1 MQRKFPAVKRTFLPL
16 YETKNKKYSKH
27 KTADEEVSLLVSI
40 YNLTGRRRHTTGKCP
55 KDNAVPSQTCR
66 SYQKKKKK
74 KKQNCNLRSRLWPLM
89 IVRRKPT
96 LDAVYQHAT
105 SCVSRIRYIYIYCCF
120 FFFFTASNYFPSF
133 IFTTRALERLCSV
146 CKLTNQSNNAR

>member
-74 KKQNCNLRSRLWPLM
+74 KNR
-89 IVRRKPT
+89 IVIS
-96 LDAVYQHAT
+96 AHA
-105 SCVSRIRYIYIYCCF
+105 SD
-120 FFFFTASNYFPSF
+120 
-133 IFTTRALERLCSV
+133 L
-146 CKLTNQSNNAR
+146 